1 MKRKTIGV
9 LVLFFFTQWV
19 FAQTT
24 REEIFGNI
32 EKTGGVYFAYP
43 EKEIRPQTPVP
54 EGYEPFI

>member
-1 MKRKTIGV
+1 MCCS
-9 LVLFFFTQWV
+9 FFTQWV